1 MLIFNKCPYIN
12 CDNQKKIDEILRKIA
27 NNGSGSADKSV
38 RLLVDFMLDKN
49 EKYGF
54 ITWNTNGA
62 RMMQEITYRTNNK
75 TVFKK
80 RSSDLLASL

>member
-27 NNGSGSADKSV
+27 NGGSGSADKSV

-49 EKYGF
+49 EKYSF